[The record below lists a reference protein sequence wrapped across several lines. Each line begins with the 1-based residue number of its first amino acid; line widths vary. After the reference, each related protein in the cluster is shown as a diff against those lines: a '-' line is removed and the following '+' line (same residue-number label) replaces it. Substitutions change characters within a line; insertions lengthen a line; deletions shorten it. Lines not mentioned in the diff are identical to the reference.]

1 MRRPQPG
8 GASAAGAPPPSIE
21 TFRGVVYPWHC
32 DAMGHMN
39 TQFYASLYDGA
50 TLHFL
55 ALLCPTA
62 ALKAAGHGWAD
73 VRQLIEYRREAVGG
87 DLLVVRSTLLRLGNS
102 SIEYR
107 HDLVNAE
114 TGTVHATSA
123 QVTVLFDLAERK
135 AIRLGDAIRRNAAS
149 LRSGIARRA
158 PAKTV
163 R

>member
-1 MRRPQPG
+1 MRQPE
-8 GASAAGAPPPSIE
+8 AEDATVAGAFPPSTE

-73 VRQLIEYRREAVGG
+73 VRQLIEYRCEAVAG

-114 TGTVHATSA
+114 TGMVHATSA
-123 QVTVLFDLAERK
+123 QVTVLFDLAERR
-135 AIRLGDAIRRNAAS
+135 AIRLGDAIRRNSARLQSGADRAA
-149 LRSGIARRA
+149 GEDC
-158 PAKTV
+158 
-163 R
+163 